1 MDSWV
6 ASLINGLFRSWR
18 CLTPQVDFSGR
29 TLKNFRAQAYA
40 TYFGRTVAK
49 QPQELKTPPP
59 KNSQNAPDKSHPRA
73 PQTDGLLH
81 FFLVLISKHPWF
93 WKKSFLSNPE
103 DASSWRS
110 DGPEKRC
117 QVICGRVDQLPSVPC
132 GGDKLINP
140 IVGVYI
146 LSIISIIIIY
156 IYIKY
161 IHIIYIYILA
171 IIYCI
176 DHFLLAIIRIPY

>member
-1 MDSWV
+1 MFDTPSRFLWNNLEEFQN
-6 ASLINGLFRSWR
+6 AGLRNIFWQNG
-18 CLTPQVDFSGR
+18 CQTTAR
-29 TLKNFRAQAYA
+29 TQNS
-40 TYFGRTVAK
+40 T
-49 QPQELKTPPP
+49 P
-59 KNSQNAPDKSHPRA
+59 KNSQNAPDKSLA
-73 PQTDGLLH
+73 CLDGLLH
-81 FFLVLISKHPWF
+81 FYLVLISKHPWF

-156 IYIKY
+156 IIYILN
-161 IHIIYIYILA
+161 IYIYVYIYISHYIL
-171 IIYCI
+171 YWP
-176 DHFLLAIIRIPY
+176 FF